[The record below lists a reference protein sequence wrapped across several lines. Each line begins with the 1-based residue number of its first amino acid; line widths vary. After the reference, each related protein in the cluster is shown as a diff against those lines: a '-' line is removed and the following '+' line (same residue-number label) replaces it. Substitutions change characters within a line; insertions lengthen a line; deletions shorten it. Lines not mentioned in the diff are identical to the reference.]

1 MTLFTKRSTLAL
13 HLLASAALS
22 SSGAMA
28 QEKAAA
34 KAMSSE
40 PSVAESPDSGTMK
53 RADKEDML
61 LVLKQLQKLGVKPIE
76 SRSVE
81 EARTQPSPADAVK
94 AVLTAQGKDP
104 AALMAAMK
112 VSKKDMTYPIAEGS
126 QPIRIYTPENAG
138 SGSLPV
144 IVYYHGGGWVI
155 ADIDTYE
162 SSAMALAKKTGA
174 IVASVE
180 YRHAPEH
187 KFPAAHEDSFAA
199 YKWVLEHAGEF
210 GGDPKKVAVAGESA
224 GGNLAANVAIMA
236 RDQNVQAPLH
246 MLLVYP
252 VAGTDMTTPSYI
264 ANQNAVPLSKGAMG
278 WFVGKT
284 LAKPED
290 AKSPMLNLT
299 TMADLK
305 GLPSTTVIT
314 AEIDPLMSEG
324 KMLSEKL
331 EAAGV
336 KTTYLNNEGVT
347 HEFFGMDAVLDD
359 AKKAQNFAAKD
370 LKEAF
375 EAVKTQS
382 Q

>member
-1 MTLFTKRSTLAL
+1 MTLFTKKSTLAL
-13 HLLASAALS
+13 HLLTSAALF
-22 SSGAMA
+22 SSGAIA

-76 SRSVE
+76 SRTVE
-81 EARTQPSPADAVK
+81 EARAQPSPADAVK
-94 AVLTAQGKDP
+94 AVLTNEGKDP

-112 VSKKDMTYPIAEGS
+112 VSKKDMNYPIAEGT

-138 SGSLPV
+138 SGPLPV
-144 IVYYHGGGWVI
+144 TVYYHGGGWVI

-210 GGDPKKVAVAGESA
+210 GGDPKKVALAGESA

-305 GLPSTTVIT
+305 GLPSATVIT

-331 EAAGV
+331 KAAGV
-336 KTTYLNNEGVT
+336 KTTYMNSEGVT

-359 AKKAQNFAAKD
+359 AKKAQTFAAKD
-370 LKEAF
+370 LKAAF
-375 EAVKTQS
+375 EVGTGQS